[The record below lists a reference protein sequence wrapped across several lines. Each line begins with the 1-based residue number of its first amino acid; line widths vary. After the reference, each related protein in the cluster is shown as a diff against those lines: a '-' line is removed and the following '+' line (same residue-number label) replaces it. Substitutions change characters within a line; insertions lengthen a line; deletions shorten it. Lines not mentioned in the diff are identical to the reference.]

1 MNFHAL
7 GAYDSIEAFANGET
21 WRVFPPGELKPGFTF
36 PSPMM
41 VVEFSGSL
49 KPGAEPDQA
58 L

>member
-7 GAYDSIEAFANGET
+7 GAYDSIEAFRDGET

-41 VVEFSGSL
+41 VVEFSGSR
-49 KPGAEPDQA
+49 
-58 L
+58 